1 MNKFNNNNI
10 YMTKTIVEELPEEV
24 LLFIISLVKNMHQEV
39 TEVDYLQVIQIRNNI
54 LIHKQEIPEYKKV
67 YTLLTTIKRCKLF
80 FIDNGDYST
89 LMFSHEY

>member
-1 MNKFNNNNI
+1 MNKFNNNI

-54 LIHKQEIPEYKKV
+54 LIHKQEIPEYKKFIHFW
-67 YTLLTTIKRCKLF
+67 LLLK
-80 FIDNGDYST
+80 DANYS
-89 LMFSHEY
+89 L